1 MPADLQSS
9 RGTALCYLGAG
20 GGLVSGLQSYLLAGQ
35 GRSSPGGS
43 SLPTDSPP
51 SHPATEEEL
60 EEDYYGSTVHP
71 GIYQQIY
78 GHPGNPYSE
87 YGSPSSPIRPRS
99 AQRDYLGEYPRRLT
113 VDYMCTDLQYQLFLK
128 LCKNKAKD
136 SRIRWSQ
143 DGDITSSCLYTYFSM
158 ITTSSNGRNCVWE
171 NFILC
176 LL

>member
-1 MPADLQSS
+1 MRQHVKSDNLTRPCSSALRVDMAADLQSS

-87 YGSPSSPIRPRS
+87 YGSAPSPIRPRS
-99 AQRDYLGEYPRRLT
+99 AQRG
-113 VDYMCTDLQYQLFLK
+113 
-128 LCKNKAKD
+128 
-136 SRIRWSQ
+136 
-143 DGDITSSCLYTYFSM
+143 
-158 ITTSSNGRNCVWE
+158 
-171 NFILC
+171 
-176 LL
+176 